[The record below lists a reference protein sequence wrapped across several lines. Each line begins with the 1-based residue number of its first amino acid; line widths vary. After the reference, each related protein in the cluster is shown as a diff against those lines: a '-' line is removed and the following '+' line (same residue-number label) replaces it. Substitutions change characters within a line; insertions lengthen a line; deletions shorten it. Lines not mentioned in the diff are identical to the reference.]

1 MLAEAFLNNYLRLS
15 ATVVQ
20 YAVAAVRHDV
30 MTGYKKRKREEVR
43 VTSVGVIHGA
53 SLIGASSGELLD
65 AMIIELSVFLVS
77 RVSCLACAASS
88 PRARQI
94 SL

>member
-20 YAVAAVRHDV
+20 YAIAAVRHD
-30 MTGYKKRKREEVR
+30 MMIGYKKRKREEVR

-53 SLIGASSGELLD
+53 SLIGASSGELLG
-65 AMIIELSVFLVS
+65 ATIIELSVSLVS
-77 RVSCLACAASS
+77 RVSCFAYAASS
-88 PRARQI
+88 PHARQI